1 MSTCETT
8 NWETLLAA
16 YLEARPGADRDLIL
30 AATPVVNRAVRGLL
44 RGPDAEDAA
53 QEALLHVVR
62 KAHTVRQPSAFLG
75 WINIVAR
82 NAARRMRRRQARAM
96 LPVESA
102 VFERRACVDAI
113 DTSAIEDRIDA
124 SGAFDLLHKLSD
136 RERCLMLLLSSDC
149 ALSYDDV
156 ARRLG
161 WPVGSIGPT
170 RQRALSKLR
179 GQDRAL
185 VAAC

>member
-1 MSTCETT
+1 MSTCERS
-8 NWETLLAA
+8 NWEHLLAA
-16 YLEARPGADRDLIL
+16 YLSGQPGADRDLII
-30 AATPVVNRAVRGLL
+30 AASPVVNRAVRALL
-44 RGPDAEDAA
+44 CGPDAEDAA

-62 KAHTVRQPSAFLG
+62 KAHTVREPSAFLG

-82 NAARRMRRRQARAM
+82 NAARRVRRRQARAM

-102 VFERRACVDAI
+102 VFERHACADAI
-113 DTSAIEDRIDA
+113 DTNAIEDRIDA
-124 SGAFDLLHKLSD
+124 SGALDLLDRLSE
-136 RERCLMLLLSSDC
+136 RERCLMLLLTSDG

-156 ARRLG
+156 ASRLG

-179 GQDRAL
+179 GCDRAL
-185 VAAC
+185 AAAC

>member
-1 MSTCETT
+1 MSTCEHS
-8 NWETLLAA
+8 NWENLLAA
-16 YLEARPGADRDLIL
+16 YLEGRPGADRDLVV
-30 AATPVVNRAVRGLL
+30 AASPVVNRAVRSLL

-62 KAHTVRQPSAFLG
+62 KAHTVREPSAFLG

-82 NAARRMRRRQARAM
+82 NAARRVRRRQARAM

-102 VFERRACVDAI
+102 VFERHACADVI
-113 DTSAIEDRIDA
+113 DTGAIEERIDA
-124 SGAFDLLHKLSD
+124 SGALDLLHKLSD
-136 RERCLMLLLSSDC
+136 RERCLMLLLTSDC

-156 ARRLG
+156 AHRLG

-170 RQRALSKLR
+170 RQRALTKLR

-185 VAAC
+185 VGAG